1 MKNIAVVFGGFSSE
15 HEVSVKSG
23 KFIYDNLKDNRSLNV
38 YQICISKESNYVIY
52 DNNKYDLNYMDFSF
66 SINGKIINLDGI
78 FNIIHGEPG
87 ENGELAD
94 ILEKNNIPQTG
105 CNSFVSNLTFDK
117 KRYIDFVNKLDI
129 PSSKHILLTNKN
141 QHNLTKIISDI
152 NIPCIVKPNNGGS
165 SIGVSKVNNI
175 DDLENKIKIAFK
187 ESNQVLIEDFL
198 VGQEVSVGVLQ
209 TNGERI
215 ILPVTEIISENELFD
230 YGAKYLGQSKEI
242 TPGNISDEEIDLIHN
257 YINKIYDNIELK
269 GFTRSEFII
278 VDGIPHILETNTI
291 PGFTK
296 QSIIPQQIEAFGLS
310 VKEVINNQIESIL

>member
-15 HEVSVKSG
+15 YEVSIKSG
-23 KFIYDNLKDNRSLNV
+23 KFIYYNLKDNPTFNV
-38 YQICISKESNYVIY
+38 FKICISKESKYVNFNNKIY
-52 DNNKYDLNYMDFSF
+52 DFDYNDFSF
-66 SINGKIINLDGI
+66 TINDKTIILDGV

-87 ENGELAD
+87 ENGDLAN
-94 ILEKNNIPQTG
+94 ILEKKNIPQTG
-105 CNSFVSNLTFDK
+105 CNSFVSDLTFDK
-117 KRYIDFVNKLDI
+117 KRYIEFVNKLDI
-129 PSSKHILLTNKN
+129 PSSKQILINNKIFS
-141 QHNLTKIISDI
+141 NLSKIKNKI
-152 NIPCIVKPNNGGS
+152 NIPCVVKPNNGGS
-165 SIGVSKVNNI
+165 SIGVSKVNDINE
-175 DDLENKIKIAFK
+175 LEEKIKIAFK

-198 VGQEVSVGVLQ
+198 IGQEVSVGVIE
-209 TNGERI
+209 TNGNRI

-242 TPGNISDEEIDLIHN
+242 TPGNISDEEENLIHK

-278 VDGIPHILETNTI
+278 VNGIPHLLETNTI

-310 VKEVINNQIESIL
+310 VKELINKQIESIL